1 MSTLSTILPPTPEQ
15 LRQVKEAISIAER
28 PIKELLFAYF
38 ALFENSG
45 GPRYK
50 KYRDVAENIRNF
62 SELPAAFIDSET
74 LYYLPEASAQTAP
87 VEEVMVS
94 ETSEHRIWEK
104 WELRVVVVPHDVQWD
119 ESRAIANLP
128 PLEAVRIR
136 TAIGQILQMTQ
147 VSWNVITKRYP
158 VTSELQL
165 LPQVD
170 NLTLSLHD
178 PSTVS
183 KSDHLKVRLGLNIK
197 VKDKI
202 ERPST

>member
-15 LRQVKEAISIAER
+15 LRQVKEAIAIAER

-62 SELPAAFIDSET
+62 SELPATFIDPET
-74 LYYLPEASAQTAP
+74 LYYLPDASKQTMP
-87 VEEVMVS
+87 TEEVMVS

-104 WELRVVVVPHDVQWD
+104 WEISIAIVPYDVQWD
-119 ESRAIANLP
+119 ESGVIASLP
-128 PLEAVRIR
+128 APEAVRIR
-136 TAIGQILQMTQ
+136 NAIGQILQMTQ

-178 PSTVS
+178 PSIVS